1 MLQNIACRGALL
13 FCVLFS
19 RLHLCASQ
27 VTWSPP
33 VAAGDGH
40 FVAETSGEAQRCHNS
55 LPDTGRVLLQKSS
68 SRIQLKTAQPKEG
81 KSEPS
86 FEHASS
92 IAPVK
97 SSRALGAVV
106 DEGQQKSEEKTRASV
121 HIGENQVRTRFLVQS
136 LVVGLVLVS
145 IVVLSSVCLIVLCM
159 KRPQEE
165 TTEEHENFDPC
176 LSPRQVDGRNVYKAP
191 RTPARLDTSRL
202 PPAPANSLMS
212 LPQVPTARCPIGRIL
227 SSHSTLPQG
236 QSVESQ
242 HPMLLLSPPQSGGV
256 IYQDSITNVWT
267 PPQAGVV
274 MYESQ
279 RYSTATNTQLFSAPP
294 TSTSPRMRG
303 PSSST
308 LATEQQVA
316 MWRAEIQARVAAAT
330 DAEVARRKWPGNL
343 QSATDAAIARGRL
356 PGGDGRVGAAIARS
370 SSPPNWLVP
379 VSSSLNGLDARMVVI
394 EKSKLNAIDF
404 HRHRMGLMPEGSSS
418 KLPMRAR
425 TTSPQGHSEIVEN
438 GVQDG
443 LASFLNTPRHGAN
456 IFDAACDAFQDL

>member
-1 MLQNIACRGALL
+1 MVQNIACRGALL
-13 FCVLFS
+13 FCVLFF
-19 RLHLCASQ
+19 RLHLCASE
-27 VTWSPP
+27 VTWSPA

-40 FVAETSGEAQRCHNS
+40 VVAETSGEAQRCHNS
-55 LPDTGRVLLQKSS
+55 LPGSGRVLLQKSS

-106 DEGQQKSEEKTRASV
+106 DEGQQKSKEKTRASV

-227 SSHSTLPQG
+227 SSHSTLPQH
-236 QSVESQ
+236 QSIESQ

-256 IYQDSITNVWT
+256 VYQDSITNVWT

-279 RYSTATNTQLFSAPP
+279 RYSTAANTPFFSTPP
-294 TSTSPRMRG
+294 ASTRLG

-330 DAEVARRKWPGNL
+330 DAEVARRREMAGWA
-343 QSATDAAIARGRL
+343 QQARGRL
-356 PGGDGRVGAAIARS
+356 PGGDGRVGADIARS

-379 VSSSLNGLDARMVVI
+379 MSSSPNGLDARMVVI